1 MTSDNELKQLLDEV
15 RWVKDRI
22 EILDCINNQSRGHDR
37 HDAEIMTSA
46 YHDDGIDEHGATVNT
61 GPQYGEWANDQH
73 SSVFIDHL
81 HNITTHTC
89 EIDGDVAH
97 SESYVI
103 GAMRVRDNKTVV
115 LMGGRYLDRLE
126 RRDGVWKIA
135 LRRCTVE
142 WTMNGDTSS
151 INSGAFAGFIKG
163 TWDREDLSYARPL
176 QLDTEPVERWTSS
189 DNKKH

>member
-1 MTSDNELKQLLDEV
+1 MTPDNELEQLLKDV

-37 HDAEIMTSA
+37 HDTEIMTSV

-61 GPQYGEWANDQH
+61 GPQYGEWANNQH
-73 SSVFIDHL
+73 ASVFIDHL

-103 GAMRVRDNKTVV
+103 GTMRVRDNKTVV

-135 LRRCTVE
+135 SMR
-142 WTMNGDTSS
+142 
-151 INSGAFAGFIKG
+151 
-163 TWDREDLSYARPL
+163 LSYLRFDSLPRTPL
-176 QLDTEPVERWTSS
+176 PERVAGLEV
-189 DNKKH
+189 

>member
-1 MTSDNELKQLLDEV
+1 MTRSCFIDTSFRLWDCRCSCRAMTHSQDSSPAGACPSRGGPGQHGTSVLPRDARFEV
-15 RWVKDRI
+15 RPYTCTATSVG
-22 EILDCINNQSRGHDR
+22 EIAIQPETEQGDGGN
-37 HDAEIMTSA
+37 DAEIMTSV

-115 LMGGRYLDRLE
+115 LM
-126 RRDGVWKIA
+126 
-135 LRRCTVE
+135 
-142 WTMNGDTSS
+142 
-151 INSGAFAGFIKG
+151 
-163 TWDREDLSYARPL
+163 
-176 QLDTEPVERWTSS
+176 
-189 DNKKH
+189 